1 MNIIKS
7 TFALL
12 VISLLFSSCKKDDEP
27 ELPEGIQY
35 TVTFSMHWNSTDFP
49 LDYPSNDH
57 FSPLIGW
64 SHNIN
69 NTFFQVG
76 TMASPGIKNMAET
89 GNTSPLSD
97 EIDTK
102 IANGE
107 GYFKII
113 GSGLDSGT
121 GEISVD
127 LVVNESNPAVTLS
140 TMVAPSP
147 DWYVAVIN
155 INLLEDGSFV
165 NEKVVDAHVYDA
177 GTDDGETY
185 KSENMPTDPQ
195 APISVFVES
204 PMGNGTELNAI
215 IATVKFKKK

>member
-1 MNIIKS
+1 MRNLII
-7 TFALL
+7 LL
-12 VISLLFSSCKKDDEP
+12 VIGVLFSSCKKDDED

-35 TVTFSMHWNSTDFP
+35 TVTFTMNWNSADFP

-64 SHNIN
+64 SHKIN
-69 NTFFQVG
+69 STFFQVG
-76 TMASPGIKNMAET
+76 TMASAGIKNMAET
-89 GNTSPLSD
+89 GDTSPLSE
-97 EIDTK
+97 EIDSR
-102 IANGE
+102 ISNGE
-107 GYFKII
+107 GYFNIL

-127 LVVNESNPAVTLS
+127 IVVNEGNPAVTLS

-155 INLLEDGSFV
+155 VNLLENGSFV
-165 NEKVVDAHVYDA
+165 NEKVIDAHVYDA

-185 KSENMPTDPQ
+185 KAENMPTDPQ
-195 APISVFVES
+195 APISVFVDS
-204 PMGNGTELNAI
+204 PMGNGTELNAV